1 MPTDALLQKTTPVC
15 NAIAQVLEEA
25 GIKMVF
31 GLAGGHTG
39 RIFTALEAF
48 EKSIRTVLVREESLA
63 AVMAEVYGRL
73 TRTPGVV
80 MGQGAWVLGN
90 GVIGTLEAY
99 LSSSPMLLLTELS
112 DTPGF
117 GLHAPYQSGTGEYG
131 VWDARMSFAG
141 ITKQVFEATDPV
153 TAVHATQLA
162 IKHALSGQPGP
173 VTVLYGRSGLTGSVE
188 PDGRP
193 RLYKTHRYLPVAR
206 APADPAQV
214 EAAARAIRNASTP
227 VLIAGNGV
235 RISGAYDALL
245 RFAEAAGV
253 PVATTA
259 TGKGVLAE
267 THPLAVGPFATW
279 GIAAANAAVGEAD
292 VVIVVGSKL
301 GASDTARENPAL
313 LDAARQTFI
322 QIDIE
327 SRNASWTFPVEHALI
342 GDAAQVLDQL
352 RAALGSDAARA
363 ERGTR
368 RVEELRR
375 RHGYFDPPEYRS
387 EAEPILPQR
396 VIGEL
401 RRHLPE
407 DSIVTC
413 DAGENR
419 ILMNHFYQTQAA
431 GGILQAAGAG
441 PMGYAIPA
449 ALAAKLVHPDRPVVA
464 VCGDGGFA
472 MTMNGLMT
480 AVEHGIVIVVVI
492 FNNRILGAVAHDTG
506 PYATSFGDFDHGAIA
521 RGMGCEGVRV
531 SDPAK
536 LGDALRQALEARVPT
551 VIDVLTS
558 AEVSFRAALAPPL
571 DK

>member
-1 MPTDALLQKTTPVC
+1 MSVLPLLREETPVC
-15 NAIAQVLEEA
+15 DAIARVLEEA
-25 GIKMVF
+25 GIDMVF

-39 RIFTALEAF
+39 RIFTALEAYS
-48 EKSIRTVLVREESLA
+48 KSIRTVLVREESLA
-63 AVMAEVYGRL
+63 GVMAEVYGRL
-73 TRTPGVV
+73 RRKPGVI

-90 GVIGTLEAY
+90 GIIGTLEGF
-99 LSSSPMLLLTELS
+99 LSSSPMLLLTEFS

-117 GLHAPYQSGTGEYG
+117 SLHAPYQSGTGEYG
-131 VWDARMSFAG
+131 AWDARRSFGG

-173 VTVLYGRSGLTGSVE
+173 VTVLYGRGGLTGTVGPNSK
-188 PDGRP
+188 PA
-193 RLYKTHRYLPVAR
+193 LYATAPYLPPPPAPVDAR
-206 APADPAQV
+206 RI
-214 EAAARAIRNASTP
+214 EAAARVISAASAP

-235 RISGAYDALL
+235 RVSGAYEALR
-245 RFAEAAGV
+245 RFAEASGI

-259 TGKGVLAE
+259 TGKGVFPE

-279 GIAAANAAVGEAD
+279 GIASANQAVAGAD

-313 LDAARQTFI
+313 LDPRRQTFV
-322 QIDIE
+322 QIDVE
-327 SRNASWTFPVEHALI
+327 PRNASWTFPVEHVLI
-342 GDAAQVLDQL
+342 GDAGGVLDQL
-352 RAALGSDAARA
+352 RDAIGSSPHRD
-363 ERGTR
+363 RGAR
-368 RVEELRR
+368 RVALLRTE
-375 RHGYFDPPEYRS
+375 HGYFDSPEYR
-387 EAEPILPQR
+387 ADDRPILPQR

-401 RRHLPE
+401 RRAVPANT
-407 DSIVTC
+407 IVTC

-419 ILMNHFYQTQAA
+419 ILTNHFYQTQSA

-449 ALAAKLVHPDRPVVA
+449 ALAAKLIHPDRPVVA
-464 VCGDGGFA
+464 ICGDGGFA

-480 AVEHGIVIVVVI
+480 AIEHDIPITVVI

-506 PYATSFGDFDHGAIA
+506 PYATHFGDFDHGAIA
-521 RGMGCEGVRV
+521 RGMGCRGVKIT
-531 SDPAK
+531 DP
-536 LGDALRQALEARVPT
+536 DALGAAIREALGARTPT
-551 VIDVLTS
+551 VIDVVTS
-558 AEVSFRAALAPPL
+558 ADVSFRAALAPPL